1 MVTNFAGNIASSE
14 AWEILSSDENSRLVD
29 VRTPIELKFVGAPD
43 LSGIGKALVAI
54 PLVDVNGSPNQNFMA
69 EIEALNQPKDSP
81 LIFLC
86 RTGGRSTQAAM
97 TAAQMG
103 YKTYNFANGFC
114 GDLDANGHRGTL
126 NGWVAADLPWRQV

>member
-14 AWEILSSDENSRLVD
+14 AWEILSNDNNSRLVD

-43 LSGIGKALVAI
+43 LSGIGKTLISI
-54 PLVDVNGSPNQNFMA
+54 PLVENDGSANQNFMQD
-69 EIEALNQPKDSP
+69 IESLNQPKDAP
-81 LIFLC
+81 LIFIC
-86 RTGGRSTQAAM
+86 HGGGRSLQAAM

-114 GDLDANGHRGTL
+114 GDADQNGHRSTI
-126 NGWVAADLPWRQV
+126 NGWVAGDLPWRQA